1 MQEVSTSI
9 FQINKGYDRSF
20 LWWDCGFCIGCVD
33 RFEKNNRSNSSCA
46 NHSDEPLRAKIMS
59 AEASIIFEFHL
70 HCTKI
75 ELERLFFSKWSF
87 YSAGKNCRKLCKG
100 DKTDDYKGRRNGRWF
115 VCFG

>member
-9 FQINKGYDRSF
+9 FQINKIMTAVSF
-20 LWWDCGFCIGCVD
+20 GGTAVFIGCVD
-33 RFEKNNRSNSSCA
+33 HFEKNNRSNSSCA

-87 YSAGKNCRKLCKG
+87 YGTGKNGKEIIQRRRKLAVIKG
-100 DKTDDYKGRRNGRWF
+100 GTP
-115 VCFG
+115 VACL

>member
-9 FQINKGYDRSF
+9 FQINKIMTAVSF
-20 LWWDCGFCIGCVD
+20 GGIAVFIGCVD
-33 RFEKNNRSNSSCA
+33 HFEKNNRSNSSCA

-100 DKTDDYKGRRNGRWF
+100 DKTGDYKGRRNGRWF